1 MVTHEALHDSPSS
14 GIQAR
19 LLTTRM
25 GLWGNVASG
34 PVLAQHF
41 LDEGETDA
49 EHVGNGALGTEAPL
63 PRAQNLLTEIP

>member
-1 MVTHEALHDSPSS
+1 MVSHEPPHDRLGSRV
-14 GIQAR
+14 QAR

-41 LDEGETDA
+41 LNEGKTHAKEVSNATLRA
-49 EHVGNGALGTEAPL
+49 EMPLVGT
-63 PRAQNLLTEIP
+63 QDFLT